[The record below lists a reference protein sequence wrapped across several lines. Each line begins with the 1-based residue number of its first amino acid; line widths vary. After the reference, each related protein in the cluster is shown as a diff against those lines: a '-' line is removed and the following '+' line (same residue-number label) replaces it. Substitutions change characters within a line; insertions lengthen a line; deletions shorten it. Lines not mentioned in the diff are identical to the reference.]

1 MTASTTIA
9 VLESFPGPRP
19 TTNPYL
25 VQLLAE
31 LPADVRAS
39 TFTWGRALRGR
50 YDVFH
55 VHWPEKLL
63 RGSSRSRTL
72 ARRAAT
78 AALILR
84 LRLRRTA
91 VVRTLHNATPHEAGG
106 RVERVLLRWMDRR
119 TTLFVRLNPTTPL
132 PVDAA
137 PGTPVVTIAH
147 AHYRDWFAR
156 HPRGAA
162 VPGRVLFFGLVR
174 PYKGVEELL
183 AAFHDLA
190 DEGVS
195 LRVVGHPEDAALG
208 RSVAEQA
215 AADARIGV
223 RLEYVDDETL
233 AAEISAA
240 QLVVLPYRHLHNSG
254 AALLALSLDRPVLV
268 PAGTTA
274 TELAAEVGSPWVPA
288 FSGVIDA
295 ADLAAALATTVPGNL
310 PGDLPGNPPGDLPAD
325 LPGRPDLSAR
335 DWAVVAPAHAAAF
348 RTALACLR
356 TNPPDPTRGD
366 R

>member
-1 MTASTTIA
+1 MTTETTGARTIS

-31 LPADVRAS
+31 LPEDVVAS
-39 TFTWGRALRGR
+39 TFTWRRALRDR

-55 VHWPEKLL
+55 VHWPEKLP
-63 RGSSRSRTL
+63 RGSSRVRTL
-72 ARRAAT
+72 GRQAAT
-78 AALILR
+78 AALLLR

-91 VVRTLHNATPHEAGG
+91 VVRTLHNATPHEPGG

-119 TTLFVRLNPTTPL
+119 TTLFVRLNPATPL
-132 PVDAA
+132 PVDAT
-137 PGTPVVTIAH
+137 PGAPVVTIAH

-156 HPRGAA
+156 FPREQT

-174 PYKGVEELL
+174 PYKGVEDLL
-183 AAFHDLA
+183 AAFRDLA
-190 DEGVS
+190 DAGAS

-208 RSVAEQA
+208 RTVAEQA
-215 AADARIGV
+215 ATDPRIGV

-240 QLVVLPYRHLHNSG
+240 QVVVLPYRRLHNSG

-268 PAGTTA
+268 PAGDTA
-274 TELAAEVGSPWVPA
+274 TELAAEVGAAWLPT
-288 FSGVIDA
+288 FSGEVGA
-295 ADLAAALATTVPGNL
+295 ADLAAALAST
-310 PGDLPGNPPGDLPAD
+310 D

-335 DWAVVAPAHAAAF
+335 DWSVVAPAHADAF
-348 RTALACLR
+348 RTALAR
-356 TNPPDPTRGD
+356 VRGHASPAPVRGD